1 MGHIFEKETIIMK
14 QKISYKDAGV
24 DIEKADRV
32 IASSKEIIQST
43 FNKNVLSSIG
53 GFGSMYSIKDVVSR
67 YDDPVMVQSIDGVG
81 TKLTVAQKCNNFS
94 FIGFDLVN
102 ACCNDVAATGATPL
116 TFLDYI
122 ASSSLEPQIVSD
134 IIESIA
140 VGCKN
145 LGVSLVGGETAEMPG
160 TYHKNEYD
168 LVGIATGIVERKD
181 IVDGSS
187 VKEGDLIMG
196 VPSNG
201 LHTNGYSLARK
212 LIFDVLNLDISDAL
226 PDGVLSHK
234 TTTVEGALLAPH
246 KNYSKMINLLIEK
259 EFQVKSLAHITGGG
273 LLDNVPRVF
282 PDGFAAEINV
292 NSWEKI
298 PLFQFLIENLDLE
311 MNEMYRTF
319 NMGIGLT
326 IIIDPS
332 HKDQLVKMLGVNN
345 CLEIG
350 VIVSNSSK
358 QVYLN
363 DK

>member
-1 MGHIFEKETIIMK
+1 MGHIFEEEIIIMK

-24 DIEKADRV
+24 DIEKADHV
-32 IASSKEIIQST
+32 IASSKKIIQST

-53 GFGSMYSIKDVVSR
+53 GFGSMYSIKDIVNR
-67 YDDPVMVQSIDGVG
+67 YEDPVMVQSIDGVG
-81 TKLTVAQKCNNFS
+81 TKMAVAQKCNNFS

-134 IIESIA
+134 IIESVA
-140 VGCKN
+140 TECKN

-196 VPSNG
+196 IPSNG

-212 LIFDVLNLDISDAL
+212 LIFDFLGLGVSDT
-226 PDGVLSHK
+226 LSDK
-234 TTTVEGALLAPH
+234 TTTIEDALLAPH

-273 LLDNVPRVF
+273 LIDNMPRVF
-282 PDGFAAEINV
+282 PRGFAAEINV
-292 NSWEKI
+292 NSWKKI
-298 PLFQFLIENLDLE
+298 PLFQFLVENLDLE
-311 MNEMYRTF
+311 INEMYRTF

-332 HKDQLVKMLGVNN
+332 QKDRLVKMLGANN

>member
-1 MGHIFEKETIIMK
+1 MGHLFERKTIIMK

-24 DIEKADRV
+24 DIEKADHV
-32 IASSKEIIQST
+32 IASSKEVIQST

-53 GFGSMYSIKDVVSR
+53 GFGSMYSIKDIVSG

-81 TKLTVAQKCNNFS
+81 TKMAVAQKCNNFG

-102 ACCNDVAATGATPL
+102 ACCNDVAATGAKPL

-134 IIESIA
+134 IIKSVATE
-140 VGCKN
+140 CKN
-145 LGVSLVGGETAEMPG
+145 LDVSLVGGETAEMPG

-168 LVGIATGIVERKD
+168 LVGVATGIVERKN

-187 VKEGDLIMG
+187 VKQGDLIMG
-196 VPSNG
+196 IPSNG

-212 LIFDVLNLDISDAL
+212 LVFDVLNLDINDTLSD
-226 PDGVLSHK
+226 K
-234 TTTVEGALLAPH
+234 KTTVEKALLAPH

-259 EFQVKSLAHITGGG
+259 EFQLKSLAHITGGG

-292 NSWEKI
+292 NSWGKI
-298 PLFQFLIENLDLE
+298 PIFQFLIESLDLE
-311 MNEMYRTF
+311 MSEMYRTF

-332 HKDQLVKMLGVNN
+332 HKDRLIKMLGVNN

>member
-1 MGHIFEKETIIMK
+1 MGHIFEEEIIIMK

-24 DIEKADRV
+24 DIEKADHV
-32 IASSKEIIQST
+32 IASSKKIIQST

-53 GFGSMYSIKDVVSR
+53 GFGSMYSIKDIVNR
-67 YDDPVMVQSIDGVG
+67 YEDPVMVQSIDGVG
-81 TKLTVAQKCNNFS
+81 TKMAVAQKCNNFS

-134 IIESIA
+134 IIESVA
-140 VGCKN
+140 TECKN

-181 IVDGSS
+181 IVDGSC
-187 VKEGDLIMG
+187 VKQGDLIMG
-196 VPSNG
+196 IPSSG

-212 LIFDVLNLDISDAL
+212 LIFDVLSLGVSDT
-226 PDGVLSHK
+226 LSDK
-234 TTTVEGALLAPH
+234 TTTIEEALLAPH

-259 EFQVKSLAHITGGG
+259 EFQIKSLAHITGGG
-273 LLDNVPRVF
+273 LIDNMPRVF

-298 PLFQFLIENLDLE
+298 PLFQFLVENLDLE
-311 MNEMYRTF
+311 INEMYRTF

-326 IIIDPS
+326 IIVDPS
-332 HKDQLVKMLGVNN
+332 QKDRLVKMLGANN

>member
-1 MGHIFEKETIIMK
+1 MGHIFEEEIIIMK

-24 DIEKADRV
+24 DIEKADHV
-32 IASSKEIIQST
+32 IASSKKVIQST

-53 GFGSMYSIKDVVSR
+53 GFGSMYSIKDIVNR
-67 YDDPVMVQSIDGVG
+67 YEDPVMVQSIDGVG
-81 TKLTVAQKCNNFS
+81 TKMAVAQKCNNFS

-134 IIESIA
+134 IIESVA
-140 VGCKN
+140 TECKN

-196 VPSNG
+196 IPSNG

-212 LIFDVLNLDISDAL
+212 LIFDVLGLGVSDT
-226 PDGVLSHK
+226 LSDK
-234 TTTVEGALLAPH
+234 TTTIEDALLAPH

-273 LLDNVPRVF
+273 LIDNMPRVF
-282 PDGFAAEINV
+282 PRGFAAEINV

-298 PLFQFLIENLDLE
+298 PLFQFLVENLDLE
-311 MNEMYRTF
+311 INEMYRTF

-332 HKDQLVKMLGVNN
+332 QKDRLVKMLGANN

>member
-1 MGHIFEKETIIMK
+1 MGHIFEEEIIIMK

-24 DIEKADRV
+24 DIEKADHV
-32 IASSKEIIQST
+32 IASSKKVIQST

-53 GFGSMYSIKDVVSR
+53 GFGSMYSIKDIVNR
-67 YDDPVMVQSIDGVG
+67 YEDPVMVQSIDGVG
-81 TKLTVAQKCNNFS
+81 TKMAVAQKCNNFS

-134 IIESIA
+134 IIESVA
-140 VGCKN
+140 TECKN

-160 TYHKNEYD
+160 TYRKNEYD

-187 VKEGDLIMG
+187 AKEGDLIMG
-196 VPSNG
+196 IPSNG

-212 LIFDVLNLDISDAL
+212 LIFDVLSLGVGDTLSD
-226 PDGVLSHK
+226 K
-234 TTTVEGALLAPH
+234 TTTIEEALLAPH

-259 EFQVKSLAHITGGG
+259 EFQIKSLAHITGGG
-273 LLDNVPRVF
+273 LIDNMPRVF

-298 PLFQFLIENLDLE
+298 PLFQFLVENLDLE
-311 MNEMYRTF
+311 INEMYRTF

-332 HKDQLVKMLGVNN
+332 QKDRLVKMLGANN

>member
-1 MGHIFEKETIIMK
+1 MGHIFEEEIIIMK

-24 DIEKADRV
+24 DIEKADHV
-32 IASSKEIIQST
+32 IASSKKIIQST

-53 GFGSMYSIKDVVSR
+53 GFGSMYSIKDIVNR
-67 YDDPVMVQSIDGVG
+67 YEDPVMVQSIDGVG
-81 TKLTVAQKCNNFS
+81 TKMAVAQKCNNFS

-134 IIESIA
+134 IIESVA
-140 VGCKN
+140 TECKN

-181 IVDGSS
+181 IVDGSC
-187 VKEGDLIMG
+187 VKQGDLIMG
-196 VPSNG
+196 IPSSG

-212 LIFDVLNLDISDAL
+212 LIFDVLSLGVSDT
-226 PDGVLSHK
+226 LSDK
-234 TTTVEGALLAPH
+234 TTTIEEALLAPH

-259 EFQVKSLAHITGGG
+259 EFQIKSLAHITGGG
-273 LLDNVPRVF
+273 LIDNMPRVF
-282 PDGFAAEINV
+282 PRGFAAEINV

-298 PLFQFLIENLDLE
+298 PLFQFLVENLDLE
-311 MNEMYRTF
+311 INEMYRTF

-332 HKDQLVKMLGVNN
+332 QKDRLVKMLGANN

>member
-1 MGHIFEKETIIMK
+1 MGHIFEEEIIIMK

-24 DIEKADRV
+24 DIEKADHV
-32 IASSKEIIQST
+32 IASSKKIIQST

-53 GFGSMYSIKDVVSR
+53 GFGSMYSIKDIVNR
-67 YDDPVMVQSIDGVG
+67 YEDPVMVQSIDGVG
-81 TKLTVAQKCNNFS
+81 TKMAVAQKCNNFS

-134 IIESIA
+134 IIESVA
-140 VGCKN
+140 TECKN

-196 VPSNG
+196 IPSNG

-212 LIFDVLNLDISDAL
+212 LIFDVLGLGVSDT
-226 PDGVLSHK
+226 LSDK
-234 TTTVEGALLAPH
+234 TTTIEDALLAPH

-259 EFQVKSLAHITGGG
+259 EFQIKSLAHITGGG
-273 LLDNVPRVF
+273 LIDNMPRVF
-282 PDGFAAEINV
+282 PRGFAAEINV

-298 PLFQFLIENLDLE
+298 PLFQFLVENLDLE
-311 MNEMYRTF
+311 INEMYRTF

-332 HKDQLVKMLGVNN
+332 QKDRLVKMLGANN

>member
-1 MGHIFEKETIIMK
+1 MGHIFEEEIIIMK

-24 DIEKADRV
+24 DIEKADHV
-32 IASSKEIIQST
+32 IASSKKIIQST

-53 GFGSMYSIKDVVSR
+53 GFGSMYSIKDIVNR
-67 YDDPVMVQSIDGVG
+67 YEDPVMVQSIDGVG
-81 TKLTVAQKCNNFS
+81 TKMAVAQKCNNFS
-94 FIGFDLVN
+94 FIGFNLVN

-134 IIESIA
+134 IIESVA
-140 VGCKN
+140 TECKN

-160 TYHKNEYD
+160 IYHKNEYD

-196 VPSNG
+196 IPSNG

-212 LIFDVLNLDISDAL
+212 LIFDVLGLGVSDT
-226 PDGVLSHK
+226 LSDK
-234 TTTVEGALLAPH
+234 TTTIEDALLAPH

-273 LLDNVPRVF
+273 LIDNMPRVF
-282 PDGFAAEINV
+282 PRGFAAEINV

-298 PLFQFLIENLDLE
+298 PLFQFLVENLDLE
-311 MNEMYRTF
+311 INEMYRTF

-332 HKDQLVKMLGVNN
+332 QKDRLVKMLGANN

>member
-1 MGHIFEKETIIMK
+1 MGHIFEEEIIIMK

-24 DIEKADRV
+24 DIEKADHV
-32 IASSKEIIQST
+32 IASSKKIIQST

-53 GFGSMYSIKDVVSR
+53 GFGSMYSIKDIVNR
-67 YDDPVMVQSIDGVG
+67 YEDPVMVQSIDGVG
-81 TKLTVAQKCNNFS
+81 TKMAVAQKCNNFS

-134 IIESIA
+134 IIESVA
-140 VGCKN
+140 TECKN

-160 TYHKNEYD
+160 IYHKNEYD

-196 VPSNG
+196 IPSNG

-212 LIFDVLNLDISDAL
+212 LIFDVLGLGVSDT
-226 PDGVLSHK
+226 LSDK
-234 TTTVEGALLAPH
+234 TTTIEDALLAPH

-273 LLDNVPRVF
+273 LIDNMPRVF
-282 PDGFAAEINV
+282 PRGFAAEINV

-298 PLFQFLIENLDLE
+298 PLFQFLVENLDLE
-311 MNEMYRTF
+311 INEMYRTF

-332 HKDQLVKMLGVNN
+332 QKDRLVKMLGANN

>member
-1 MGHIFEKETIIMK
+1 MGHIFEEEIIIMK

-24 DIEKADRV
+24 DIEKADHV
-32 IASSKEIIQST
+32 IASSKKIIQST

-53 GFGSMYSIKDVVSR
+53 GFGSMYSIKDIVNR
-67 YDDPVMVQSIDGVG
+67 YEDPVMVQSIDGVG
-81 TKLTVAQKCNNFS
+81 TKMAVAQKCNNFS

-134 IIESIA
+134 IIESVA
-140 VGCKN
+140 TECKN

-196 VPSNG
+196 IPSNG

-212 LIFDVLNLDISDAL
+212 LIFDVLGLGVSDT
-226 PDGVLSHK
+226 LSDK
-234 TTTVEGALLAPH
+234 TTTIEDALLAPH

-273 LLDNVPRVF
+273 LIDNMPRVF

-298 PLFQFLIENLDLE
+298 PLFQFLVENLDLE
-311 MNEMYRTF
+311 INEMYRTF

-332 HKDQLVKMLGVNN
+332 QKDRLVKMLGANN

>member
-1 MGHIFEKETIIMK
+1 MGHVFEEKIIIMK

-24 DIEKADRV
+24 DIEKADHV
-32 IASSKEIIQST
+32 IASSKKIIQST

-53 GFGSMYSIKDVVSR
+53 GFGSMYSIKDIVNR
-67 YDDPVMVQSIDGVG
+67 YEDPVMVQSIDGVG
-81 TKLTVAQKCNNFS
+81 TKMAVAQKCNNFS

-134 IIESIA
+134 IIESVA
-140 VGCKN
+140 TECKN

-181 IVDGSS
+181 IVDGSC
-187 VKEGDLIMG
+187 VKQGDLIMG
-196 VPSNG
+196 IPSSG

-212 LIFDVLNLDISDAL
+212 LIFDVLSLGVSDT
-226 PDGVLSHK
+226 LSDK
-234 TTTVEGALLAPH
+234 TTTIEEALLAPH

-259 EFQVKSLAHITGGG
+259 EFQIKSLAHITGGG
-273 LLDNVPRVF
+273 LIDNMPRVF
-282 PDGFAAEINV
+282 PRGFAAEINV

-298 PLFQFLIENLDLE
+298 PLFQFLVENLDLE
-311 MNEMYRTF
+311 INEMYRTF

-332 HKDQLVKMLGVNN
+332 QKDRLVKMLGANN

>member
-1 MGHIFEKETIIMK
+1 MGHIFEEEIIIMK

-32 IASSKEIIQST
+32 IVSSKEIIQST

-53 GFGSMYSIKDVVSR
+53 GFGSMYSIKDIVNR
-67 YDDPVMVQSIDGVG
+67 YEDPVMVQSIDGVG
-81 TKLTVAQKCNNFS
+81 TKMAVAQKCNNFS

-134 IIESIA
+134 IIESVA
-140 VGCKN
+140 TECKN

-196 VPSNG
+196 IPSNG

-212 LIFDVLNLDISDAL
+212 LIFDVLGLGVSDT
-226 PDGVLSHK
+226 LSDK
-234 TTTVEGALLAPH
+234 TTTIEDALLAPH

-273 LLDNVPRVF
+273 LIDNMPRVF
-282 PDGFAAEINV
+282 PRGFAAEINV

-298 PLFQFLIENLDLE
+298 PLFQFLVENLDLE
-311 MNEMYRTF
+311 INEMYRTF

-332 HKDQLVKMLGVNN
+332 QKDRLVKMLGANN

>member
-1 MGHIFEKETIIMK
+1 MK

-24 DIEKADRV
+24 DIEKADHV
-32 IASSKEIIQST
+32 IASSKKIIQST

-53 GFGSMYSIKDVVSR
+53 GFGSMYSIKDIVNR
-67 YDDPVMVQSIDGVG
+67 YEDPVMVQSIDGVG
-81 TKLTVAQKCNNFS
+81 TKMAVAQKCNNFS

-134 IIESIA
+134 IIESVA
-140 VGCKN
+140 TECKN

-196 VPSNG
+196 IPSNG

-212 LIFDVLNLDISDAL
+212 LIFDVLGLGVSDT
-226 PDGVLSHK
+226 LSDK
-234 TTTVEGALLAPH
+234 TTTIEDALLAPH

-273 LLDNVPRVF
+273 LIDNMPRVF
-282 PDGFAAEINV
+282 PRGFAAEINV

-298 PLFQFLIENLDLE
+298 PLFQFLVENLDLE
-311 MNEMYRTF
+311 INEMYRTF

-332 HKDQLVKMLGVNN
+332 QKDRLVKMLGANN

>member
-1 MGHIFEKETIIMK
+1 MGHIFEEEIIIMK

-24 DIEKADRV
+24 DIEKADHV
-32 IASSKEIIQST
+32 IASSKKIIQST

-53 GFGSMYSIKDVVSR
+53 GFGSMYSIKDIVNR
-67 YDDPVMVQSIDGVG
+67 YEDPVMVQSIDGVG
-81 TKLTVAQKCNNFS
+81 TKMAVAQKCNNFS

-134 IIESIA
+134 IIESVA
-140 VGCKN
+140 TECKN

-212 LIFDVLNLDISDAL
+212 LIFDVLGLGVSDT
-226 PDGVLSHK
+226 LSDK
-234 TTTVEGALLAPH
+234 TTTIEDALLAPH

-259 EFQVKSLAHITGGG
+259 EFQIKSLAHITGGG
-273 LLDNVPRVF
+273 LIDNMPRVF
-282 PDGFAAEINV
+282 PRGFAAEINV

-298 PLFQFLIENLDLE
+298 PLFQFLVENLDLE
-311 MNEMYRTF
+311 INEMYRTF

-332 HKDQLVKMLGVNN
+332 QKDRLVKMLGANN

>member
-1 MGHIFEKETIIMK
+1 MGHIFEEEIIIMK

-24 DIEKADRV
+24 DIEKADHV
-32 IASSKEIIQST
+32 IASSKKIIQST

-53 GFGSMYSIKDVVSR
+53 GFGSMYSIKDIVNR
-67 YDDPVMVQSIDGVG
+67 YEDPVMVQSIDGVG
-81 TKLTVAQKCNNFS
+81 TKMAVAQKCNNFS

-134 IIESIA
+134 IIKSVATE
-140 VGCKN
+140 CKN

-196 VPSNG
+196 IPSSG

-212 LIFDVLNLDISDAL
+212 LIFDVLSLGVSDT
-226 PDGVLSHK
+226 LSDK
-234 TTTVEGALLAPH
+234 TTTIEEALLAPH

-259 EFQVKSLAHITGGG
+259 EFQIKSLAHITGGG
-273 LLDNVPRVF
+273 LIDNMPRVF

-298 PLFQFLIENLDLE
+298 PLFQFLVENLDLE
-311 MNEMYRTF
+311 INEMYRTF

-332 HKDQLVKMLGVNN
+332 QKDRLVKMLGANN

>member
-1 MGHIFEKETIIMK
+1 MGHIFEEEIIIMK

-24 DIEKADRV
+24 DIEKADHV
-32 IASSKEIIQST
+32 IASSKKVIQST

-53 GFGSMYSIKDVVSR
+53 GFGSMYSIKDIVNR
-67 YDDPVMVQSIDGVG
+67 YEDPVMVQSIDGVG
-81 TKLTVAQKCNNFS
+81 TKMAVAQKCNNFS

-134 IIESIA
+134 IIESVA
-140 VGCKN
+140 TECKN

-160 TYHKNEYD
+160 TYRKNEYD

-187 VKEGDLIMG
+187 AKEGDLIMG
-196 VPSNG
+196 IPSNG

-212 LIFDVLNLDISDAL
+212 LIFDVLSLGARDTLSD
-226 PDGVLSHK
+226 K
-234 TTTVEGALLAPH
+234 TTTIEEALLAPH

-259 EFQVKSLAHITGGG
+259 EFQIKSLAHITGGG
-273 LLDNVPRVF
+273 LIDNMPRVF

-298 PLFQFLIENLDLE
+298 PLFQFLVENLDLE
-311 MNEMYRTF
+311 INEMYRTF

-326 IIIDPS
+326 IVIDPS
-332 HKDQLVKMLGVNN
+332 QKDQLVKMLGANN

>member
-1 MGHIFEKETIIMK
+1 MGHIFEEEIIIMK

-24 DIEKADRV
+24 DIEKADHV
-32 IASSKEIIQST
+32 IASSKKIIQST

-53 GFGSMYSIKDVVSR
+53 GFGSMYSIKDIVNR
-67 YDDPVMVQSIDGVG
+67 YEDPVMVQSIDGVG
-81 TKLTVAQKCNNFS
+81 TKMAVAQKCNNFS

-134 IIESIA
+134 IIESVA
-140 VGCKN
+140 TECKN

-196 VPSNG
+196 IPSNG

-212 LIFDVLNLDISDAL
+212 LIFDVLGLGVSDT
-226 PDGVLSHK
+226 LSDK
-234 TTTVEGALLAPH
+234 TTTIEDALLAPH

-273 LLDNVPRVF
+273 LIDNMPRVF
-282 PDGFAAEINV
+282 PGGFAAEINV

-298 PLFQFLIENLDLE
+298 PLFQFLVENLDLE
-311 MNEMYRTF
+311 INEMYRTF

-332 HKDQLVKMLGVNN
+332 QKDRLVKMLGANN

>member
-1 MGHIFEKETIIMK
+1 MGHIFEEEIIIMK

-24 DIEKADRV
+24 DIEKADHV
-32 IASSKEIIQST
+32 IASSKKIIQST

-53 GFGSMYSIKDVVSR
+53 GFGSMYSIKDIVNR
-67 YDDPVMVQSIDGVG
+67 YEDPVMVQSIDGVG
-81 TKLTVAQKCNNFS
+81 TKMAVAQKCNNFS

-134 IIESIA
+134 IIESVA
-140 VGCKN
+140 TECKN

-160 TYHKNEYD
+160 TYRKNEYD

-187 VKEGDLIMG
+187 AKEGDLIMG
-196 VPSNG
+196 IPSNG

-212 LIFDVLNLDISDAL
+212 LIFDVLSLSVRDTLSD
-226 PDGVLSHK
+226 K
-234 TTTVEGALLAPH
+234 TTTIEEALLAPH
-246 KNYSKMINLLIEK
+246 KNYSKTINLLIEK
-259 EFQVKSLAHITGGG
+259 EFQIKSLAHITGGG
-273 LLDNVPRVF
+273 LIDNMPRVF
-282 PDGFAAEINV
+282 PRGFAAEINV

-298 PLFQFLIENLDLE
+298 PLFQFLVENLDLE
-311 MNEMYRTF
+311 INEMYRTF

-326 IIIDPS
+326 IVIDPS
-332 HKDQLVKMLGVNN
+332 QKDQLVKMLGANN

>member
-1 MGHIFEKETIIMK
+1 MGHIFEEEIIIMK

-24 DIEKADRV
+24 DIEKADHV
-32 IASSKEIIQST
+32 IASSKKIIQST

-53 GFGSMYSIKDVVSR
+53 GFGSMYSIKDIVNR
-67 YDDPVMVQSIDGVG
+67 YEDPVMVQSIDGVG
-81 TKLTVAQKCNNFS
+81 TKMAVAQKCNNFS

-134 IIESIA
+134 IIESVA
-140 VGCKN
+140 TECKN

-181 IVDGSS
+181 IVDGSC

-196 VPSNG
+196 VPSSG

-212 LIFDVLNLDISDAL
+212 LIFDVLSLGVSDT
-226 PDGVLSHK
+226 LSDK
-234 TTTVEGALLAPH
+234 TTTIEEALLAPH

-259 EFQVKSLAHITGGG
+259 EFQIKSLAHITGGG
-273 LLDNVPRVF
+273 LIDNMPRVF

-298 PLFQFLIENLDLE
+298 PLFQFLVENLDLE
-311 MNEMYRTF
+311 IDEMYRTF

-326 IIIDPS
+326 IIVDPS
-332 HKDQLVKMLGVNN
+332 QKDRLVKMLGVNN

>member
-1 MGHIFEKETIIMK
+1 MK

-24 DIEKADRV
+24 DIEKADHV
-32 IASSKEIIQST
+32 IASSKKIIQST

-53 GFGSMYSIKDVVSR
+53 GFGSMYSIKDIVNR
-67 YDDPVMVQSIDGVG
+67 YEDPVMVQSIDGVG
-81 TKLTVAQKCNNFS
+81 TKMAVAQKCNNFS

-134 IIESIA
+134 IIESVA
-140 VGCKN
+140 TECKN

-160 TYHKNEYD
+160 IYHKNEYD

-196 VPSNG
+196 IPSNG

-212 LIFDVLNLDISDAL
+212 LIFDVLGLGVSDT
-226 PDGVLSHK
+226 LSDK
-234 TTTVEGALLAPH
+234 TTTIEDALLAPH

-273 LLDNVPRVF
+273 LIDNMPRVF
-282 PDGFAAEINV
+282 PRGFAAEINV

-298 PLFQFLIENLDLE
+298 PLFQFLVENLDLE
-311 MNEMYRTF
+311 INEMYRTF

-332 HKDQLVKMLGVNN
+332 QKDRLVKMLGANN

>member
-1 MGHIFEKETIIMK
+1 MGHIFEEEIIIMK

-24 DIEKADRV
+24 DIEKADHV
-32 IASSKEIIQST
+32 IASSKKIIQST

-53 GFGSMYSIKDVVSR
+53 GFGSMYSIKDIVNR
-67 YDDPVMVQSIDGVG
+67 YEDPVMVQSIDGVG
-81 TKLTVAQKCNNFS
+81 TKMAVAQKCNNFS

-134 IIESIA
+134 IIESVA
-140 VGCKN
+140 TECKN

-196 VPSNG
+196 IPSNG

-212 LIFDVLNLDISDAL
+212 LIFDVLSLGVSDT
-226 PDGVLSHK
+226 LSDK
-234 TTTVEGALLAPH
+234 TTTIEEALLAPH

-259 EFQVKSLAHITGGG
+259 EFQIKSLAHITGGG
-273 LLDNVPRVF
+273 LIDNMPRVF

-298 PLFQFLIENLDLE
+298 PLFQFLVENLDLE
-311 MNEMYRTF
+311 INEMYRTF

-332 HKDQLVKMLGVNN
+332 QKDRLVKMLGANN

>member
-1 MGHIFEKETIIMK
+1 MGHIFEEEIIIMK

-24 DIEKADRV
+24 DIEKADHV
-32 IASSKEIIQST
+32 IASSKKIIQST

-53 GFGSMYSIKDVVSR
+53 GFGSMYSIKDIVNR
-67 YDDPVMVQSIDGVG
+67 YEDPVMVQSIDGVG
-81 TKLTVAQKCNNFS
+81 TKMAVAQKCNNFS

-134 IIESIA
+134 IIESVA
-140 VGCKN
+140 TECKN

-196 VPSNG
+196 IPSNG

-212 LIFDVLNLDISDAL
+212 LIFDVLGLGVSDT
-226 PDGVLSHK
+226 LSDK
-234 TTTVEGALLAPH
+234 TTTIEDALLAPH

-273 LLDNVPRVF
+273 LIDNMPRVF
-282 PDGFAAEINV
+282 PRGFAAEINV
-292 NSWEKI
+292 NSWGKI
-298 PLFQFLIENLDLE
+298 PLFQFLVENLDLE
-311 MNEMYRTF
+311 INEMYRTF

-332 HKDQLVKMLGVNN
+332 QKDRLVKMLGANN

>member
-1 MGHIFEKETIIMK
+1 
-14 QKISYKDAGV
+14 
-24 DIEKADRV
+24 
-32 IASSKEIIQST
+32 
-43 FNKNVLSSIG
+43 
-53 GFGSMYSIKDVVSR
+53 
-67 YDDPVMVQSIDGVG
+67 
-81 TKLTVAQKCNNFS
+81 
-94 FIGFDLVN
+94 
-102 ACCNDVAATGATPL
+102 
-116 TFLDYI
+116 
-122 ASSSLEPQIVSD
+122 
-134 IIESIA
+134 
-140 VGCKN
+140 
-145 LGVSLVGGETAEMPG
+145 MPG

-196 VPSNG
+196 IPSNG

-212 LIFDVLNLDISDAL
+212 LIFDVLGLGVSDT
-226 PDGVLSHK
+226 LSDK
-234 TTTVEGALLAPH
+234 TTTIEDALLAPH

-273 LLDNVPRVF
+273 LIDNMPRVF
-282 PDGFAAEINV
+282 PRGFAAEINV

-298 PLFQFLIENLDLE
+298 PLFQFLVENLDLE
-311 MNEMYRTF
+311 INEMYRTF

-332 HKDQLVKMLGVNN
+332 QKDRLVKMLGANN

>member
-1 MGHIFEKETIIMK
+1 
-14 QKISYKDAGV
+14 
-24 DIEKADRV
+24 
-32 IASSKEIIQST
+32 
-43 FNKNVLSSIG
+43 LSSIG
-53 GFGSMYSIKDVVSR
+53 GFGSMYSIKDIVNR
-67 YDDPVMVQSIDGVG
+67 YEDPVMVQSIDGVG
-81 TKLTVAQKCNNFS
+81 TKMAVAQKCNNFS

-134 IIESIA
+134 IIESVA
-140 VGCKN
+140 TECKN

-196 VPSNG
+196 IPSNG

-212 LIFDVLNLDISDAL
+212 LIFDVLGLGVSDT
-226 PDGVLSHK
+226 LSDK
-234 TTTVEGALLAPH
+234 TTTIEDALLAPH

-273 LLDNVPRVF
+273 LIDNMPRVF
-282 PDGFAAEINV
+282 PRGFAAEINV

-298 PLFQFLIENLDLE
+298 PLFQFLVENLDLE
-311 MNEMYRTF
+311 INEMYRTF

-332 HKDQLVKMLGVNN
+332 QKDRLVKMLGANN

>member
-1 MGHIFEKETIIMK
+1 MGHIFEEEIIIMK

-24 DIEKADRV
+24 DIEKADHV
-32 IASSKEIIQST
+32 IASSKKIIQST

-53 GFGSMYSIKDVVSR
+53 GFGSMYSIKDIVNR
-67 YDDPVMVQSIDGVG
+67 YEDPVMVQSIDGVG
-81 TKLTVAQKCNNFS
+81 TKMAVAQKCNNFS

-134 IIESIA
+134 IIESVA
-140 VGCKN
+140 TECKN

-196 VPSNG
+196 IPSNG

-212 LIFDVLNLDISDAL
+212 LIFDVLGLGVSDT
-226 PDGVLSHK
+226 LSDK
-234 TTTVEGALLAPH
+234 TTTIEDALLAPH

-259 EFQVKSLAHITGGG
+259 EFQIKSLAHITGGG
-273 LLDNVPRVF
+273 LIDNMPRVF
-282 PDGFAAEINV
+282 PRGFAAEINV

-298 PLFQFLIENLDLE
+298 PLFQFLVENLDLE
-311 MNEMYRTF
+311 INEMYRTF

-326 IIIDPS
+326 IVIDPS
-332 HKDQLVKMLGVNN
+332 QKDRLVKMLGANN

>member
-1 MGHIFEKETIIMK
+1 MGHIFEEEIIIMK

-24 DIEKADRV
+24 DIEKADHV
-32 IASSKEIIQST
+32 IASSKKIIQST

-53 GFGSMYSIKDVVSR
+53 GFGSMYSIKDIVNR
-67 YDDPVMVQSIDGVG
+67 YEDPVMVQSIDGVG
-81 TKLTVAQKCNNFS
+81 TKMAVAQKCNNFS

-134 IIESIA
+134 IIESVA
-140 VGCKN
+140 TECKN

-160 TYHKNEYD
+160 TYRKNEYD

-187 VKEGDLIMG
+187 AKEGDLIMG
-196 VPSNG
+196 IPSNG

-212 LIFDVLNLDISDAL
+212 LIFDVLSLGVGDTLSD
-226 PDGVLSHK
+226 K
-234 TTTVEGALLAPH
+234 TTTIEEALLAPH

-259 EFQVKSLAHITGGG
+259 EFQIKSLAHITGGG
-273 LLDNVPRVF
+273 LIDNMPRVF

-298 PLFQFLIENLDLE
+298 PLFQFLVENLDLE
-311 MNEMYRTF
+311 INEMYRTF

-326 IIIDPS
+326 IVIDPS
-332 HKDQLVKMLGVNN
+332 QKDRLVKMLGANN

>member
-1 MGHIFEKETIIMK
+1 MK

-24 DIEKADRV
+24 DIEKADHV
-32 IASSKEIIQST
+32 IASSKKIIQST

-53 GFGSMYSIKDVVSR
+53 GFGSMYSIKDIVNR
-67 YDDPVMVQSIDGVG
+67 YEDPVMVQSIDGVG
-81 TKLTVAQKCNNFS
+81 TKMAVAQKCNNFS

-134 IIESIA
+134 IIESVA
-140 VGCKN
+140 TECKN

-196 VPSNG
+196 IPSNG

-212 LIFDVLNLDISDAL
+212 LIFDVLGLGVSDT
-226 PDGVLSHK
+226 LSDK
-234 TTTVEGALLAPH
+234 TTTIEDALLAPH

-273 LLDNVPRVF
+273 LIDNMPRVF
-282 PDGFAAEINV
+282 PHGFAAEINV

-298 PLFQFLIENLDLE
+298 PLFQFLVENLDLE
-311 MNEMYRTF
+311 INEVYRTF

-332 HKDQLVKMLGVNN
+332 QKDRLVKMLGANN

>member
-1 MGHIFEKETIIMK
+1 MGHIFEEEIIIMK

-24 DIEKADRV
+24 DIEKADHV
-32 IASSKEIIQST
+32 IASSKKVIQST

-53 GFGSMYSIKDVVSR
+53 GFGSMYSIKDIVNR
-67 YDDPVMVQSIDGVG
+67 YEDPVMVQSIDGVG
-81 TKLTVAQKCNNFS
+81 TKMAVAQKCNNFS

-134 IIESIA
+134 IIESVA
-140 VGCKN
+140 TECKN

-160 TYHKNEYD
+160 TYRKNEYD

-187 VKEGDLIMG
+187 AKEGDLIMG
-196 VPSNG
+196 IPSNG

-212 LIFDVLNLDISDAL
+212 LIFDVLSLGVRDTLSD
-226 PDGVLSHK
+226 K
-234 TTTVEGALLAPH
+234 TTTIEEALLAPH

-259 EFQVKSLAHITGGG
+259 EFQIKSLAHITGGG
-273 LLDNVPRVF
+273 LIDNMPRVF

-298 PLFQFLIENLDLE
+298 PLFQFLVENLDLE
-311 MNEMYRTF
+311 INEMYRTF

-332 HKDQLVKMLGVNN
+332 QKDRLVKMLGANN

>member
-1 MGHIFEKETIIMK
+1 MGHIFEEEIIIMK

-24 DIEKADRV
+24 DIEKADHV
-32 IASSKEIIQST
+32 IASSKKIIQST

-53 GFGSMYSIKDVVSR
+53 GFGSMYSIKDIVNR
-67 YDDPVMVQSIDGVG
+67 YEDPVMVQSIDGVG
-81 TKLTVAQKCNNFS
+81 TKMAVAQKCNNFS

-134 IIESIA
+134 IIKSVATE
-140 VGCKN
+140 CKN

-196 VPSNG
+196 IPSNG

-212 LIFDVLNLDISDAL
+212 LIFDVLGLGVSDT
-226 PDGVLSHK
+226 LSDK
-234 TTTVEGALLAPH
+234 TTTIEDALLAPH

-273 LLDNVPRVF
+273 LIDNMPRVF
-282 PDGFAAEINV
+282 PRGFAAEINV

-298 PLFQFLIENLDLE
+298 PLFQFLVENLDLE
-311 MNEMYRTF
+311 INEMYRTF

-332 HKDQLVKMLGVNN
+332 QKDRLVKMLGANN